1 MNLEFS
7 GEIWYWKGPAPWYF
21 ITVPVDESRDIE
33 TTSKLVSYGWG
44 VIPVAVRI
52 AATGW
57 KTALFPEDGKY
68 LVHVRAD
75 VRRAER
81 HEVGDTVTVRL
92 VINV

>member
-33 TTSKLVSYGWG
+33 ATSKLVSYGWG

-52 AATGW
+52 GATGW
-57 KTALFPEDGKY
+57 KTALFPKDGKY
-68 LVHVRAD
+68 LVPVRAD

-81 HEVGDTVTVRL
+81 LEVGDTVTVRL